1 MYVLCVVNA
10 CRSLVDDVTFTRG
23 KRVMQNLM
31 QLCIINLLPCFK
43 DEDKV
48 CNCLQSVVVF
58 KVTSRCVYC
67 V

>member
-10 CRSLVDDVTFTRG
+10 CRNLVDDVTFTRG
-23 KRVMQNLM
+23 KRVSK
-31 QLCIINLLPCFK
+31 LCIINLLPCFK